1 MIKDK
6 FEEWIFKEPQRRQAL
21 VSLYNSKFNCI
32 RPREYDGSNLRF
44 PGMNPEITL
53 RPHQR
58 NAIAHVLYGNNVLL
72 AHEVGAGKTFEMVA
86 SAMEKKRLGLC
97 NKTLI
102 VVPNHLTEQMAS
114 EALLLYPNAEI
125 LVARKTDFEKAN
137 RKKFCARIATGNF
150 DIIVIGHS
158 QFEKIPLSDERQKMY
173 LQKQIDD
180 VVAQTAALKA
190 QRAENF
196 TIKQMERMKK
206 QLQRKLD
213 KLNDQSRKDDVITFE
228 ELGVD
233 SLMVDEAHYFKNAMV
248 TTKMTRVAGISQTES
263 QKASDMYMKCMYMDE
278 LTGGHGIVFASGTPI
293 SNSMTEMYIMMRY
306 LQYGLLEQE
315 GLLNFDAWAST
326 FGESVTAIE
335 LAPEGNGYRSKTRF
349 AKFYNLP
356 ELMNMFKQCADIQ
369 TADMLKLP
377 VPEITGG
384 KPTIVKLPPSELQRQ
399 MVAAL
404 GERAEAVRNRLV
416 APNEDNMLRITNDGR
431 KLALDQRLMNPLLPD
446 DPDSKANACVERVFT
461 IWEKTKAQRSTQMI
475 FCDLST
481 PRADGFDVY
490 NDIRD
495 KLVARGIPKEEVQFI
510 HDADTEAKKAELFG
524 KVRSGAVRVLMG
536 STQKMGAGTNVQTR
550 LCALHHLDC
559 PWRPADIAQRNGRMV
574 RQGNMNKEV
583 SIFIYITE
591 ATFDAYSYQLVENK
605 QKFISQIMTS
615 KSPARSCEDLDE
627 AALSYAEV
635 KALAAGNPMIKEKMD
650 LDIQVARLRTLKAAY
665 NSQHY
670 RLEDD
675 VTGIFL
681 REIRGTECR
690 IQAFEKD
697 MQTAKDSQSYD
708 KDGKLVFSIELDGK
722 VYDKREDAGKALLGL
737 LGAAVRA
744 DHHVLVGHYAGFEVT
759 VAYVP
764 LSKVFVAHLVGQATH
779 TTELGSD
786 AAGNMV
792 RLQNVVAA
800 LPQEVSGLRN
810 NLQQLRVQLDSAKE
824 ELQQPFLQE
833 QELNDKS
840 ARLAELD
847 ALLNVGNDAP
857 VLEGEAEV
865 VNEDDSV
872 RTPREENELER

>member
-1 MIKDK
+1 MQFDYFYGSQAEQFSFYRIPKVLFTDPQ
-6 FEEWIFKEPQRRQAL
+6 FKPLSTDA
-21 VSLYNSKFNCI
+21 K
-32 RPREYDGSNLRF
+32 
-44 PGMNPEITL
+44 
-53 RPHQR
+53 
-58 NAIAHVLYGNNVLL
+58 VLYGILL
-72 AHEVGAGKTFEMVA
+72 DRMSLSVK
-86 SAMEKKRLGLC
+86 
-97 NKTLI
+97 
-102 VVPNHLTEQMAS
+102 NHWLDEQSRVYIIFTTEEIM
-114 EALLLYPNAEI
+114 EALSC
-125 LVARKTDFEKAN
+125 AN
-137 RKKFCARIATGNF
+137 
-150 DIIVIGHS
+150 
-158 QFEKIPLSDERQKMY
+158 
-173 LQKQIDD
+173 
-180 VVAQTAALKA
+180 
-190 QRAENF
+190 
-196 TIKQMERMKK
+196 
-206 QLQRKLD
+206 
-213 KLNDQSRKDDVITFE
+213 
-228 ELGVD
+228 
-233 SLMVDEAHYFKNAMV
+233 
-248 TTKMTRVAGISQTES
+248 
-263 QKASDMYMKCMYMDE
+263 QKAC
-278 LTGGHGIVFASGTPI
+278 
-293 SNSMTEMYIMMRY
+293 
-306 LQYGLLEQE
+306 
-315 GLLNFDAWAST
+315 
-326 FGESVTAIE
+326 
-335 LAPEGNGYRSKTRF
+335 
-349 AKFYNLP
+349 
-356 ELMNMFKQCADIQ
+356 
-369 TADMLKLP
+369 
-377 VPEITGG
+377 
-384 KPTIVKLPPSELQRQ
+384 
-399 MVAAL
+399 
-404 GERAEAVRNRLV
+404 
-416 APNEDNMLRITNDGR
+416 
-431 KLALDQRLMNPLLPD
+431 RLML
-446 DPDSKANACVERVFT
+446 
-461 IWEKTKAQRSTQMI
+461 
-475 FCDLST
+475 
-481 PRADGFDVY
+481 
-490 NDIRD
+490 
-495 KLVARGIPKEEVQFI
+495 
-510 HDADTEAKKAELFG
+510 ELE
-524 KVRSGAVRVLMG
+524 
-536 STQKMGAGTNVQTR
+536 
-550 LCALHHLDC
+550 
-559 PWRPADIAQRNGRMV
+559 MV

-670 RLEDD
+670 RLEDA

-708 KDGKLVFSIELDGK
+708 KDGKLVFSIELDGTS
-722 VYDKREDAGKALLGL
+722 YDKREDAGKALLGL
-737 LGAAVRA
+737 VGAAVRA

>member
-1 MIKDK
+1 
-6 FEEWIFKEPQRRQAL
+6 
-21 VSLYNSKFNCI
+21 
-32 RPREYDGSNLRF
+32 
-44 PGMNPEITL
+44 
-53 RPHQR
+53 
-58 NAIAHVLYGNNVLL
+58 
-72 AHEVGAGKTFEMVA
+72 
-86 SAMEKKRLGLC
+86 
-97 NKTLI
+97 
-102 VVPNHLTEQMAS
+102 
-114 EALLLYPNAEI
+114 
-125 LVARKTDFEKAN
+125 
-137 RKKFCARIATGNF
+137 
-150 DIIVIGHS
+150 
-158 QFEKIPLSDERQKMY
+158 
-173 LQKQIDD
+173 
-180 VVAQTAALKA
+180 
-190 QRAENF
+190 
-196 TIKQMERMKK
+196 
-206 QLQRKLD
+206 
-213 KLNDQSRKDDVITFE
+213 
-228 ELGVD
+228 
-233 SLMVDEAHYFKNAMV
+233 
-248 TTKMTRVAGISQTES
+248 
-263 QKASDMYMKCMYMDE
+263 
-278 LTGGHGIVFASGTPI
+278 
-293 SNSMTEMYIMMRY
+293 
-306 LQYGLLEQE
+306 
-315 GLLNFDAWAST
+315 
-326 FGESVTAIE
+326 
-335 LAPEGNGYRSKTRF
+335 
-349 AKFYNLP
+349 
-356 ELMNMFKQCADIQ
+356 
-369 TADMLKLP
+369 
-377 VPEITGG
+377 
-384 KPTIVKLPPSELQRQ
+384 
-399 MVAAL
+399 
-404 GERAEAVRNRLV
+404 
-416 APNEDNMLRITNDGR
+416 
-431 KLALDQRLMNPLLPD
+431 
-446 DPDSKANACVERVFT
+446 
-461 IWEKTKAQRSTQMI
+461 
-475 FCDLST
+475 
-481 PRADGFDVY
+481 
-490 NDIRD
+490 
-495 KLVARGIPKEEVQFI
+495 
-510 HDADTEAKKAELFG
+510 
-524 KVRSGAVRVLMG
+524 
-536 STQKMGAGTNVQTR
+536 
-550 LCALHHLDC
+550 
-559 PWRPADIAQRNGRMV
+559 
-574 RQGNMNKEV
+574 MNKEV

-670 RLEDD
+670 RLEDA
-675 VTGIFL
+675 VTGTFP

-708 KDGKLVFSIELDGK
+708 KDGKLVFSIELDGTT
-722 VYDKREDAGKALLGL
+722 YDKREDAGKALLGL